1 MVSAMGENRGQAA
14 GWWAIAAMVVLL
26 TQCAPTRPKLN
37 PADAARMERA
47 NETFGY
53 RRWQVAGSDPDVVII
68 ALHGFCG
75 ASIDYD
81 TLGRYMM
88 EHQPKTAVYAYEV
101 RGQGSD
107 PKRSR
112 RGDIDDPNDWYRD
125 LETFTRLIRKRH
137 PKAKVV
143 WFGESMGALIT
154 AHTWYKDPGRK
165 PCDAMVLSSPV
176 VHVRNDVPVWK
187 KQLLFYAAEVIPRQR
202 LSLNALSGG
211 QDVQMTA
218 TSKHNEQTKVNPWHV
233 ESHTLRLLAT
243 LGRHIDNMNQCVST
257 VNVPLLVLH
266 GGRDFFTSKQDVD
279 NFVQHVPKKTS
290 FTRREYPKSYHLLMY
305 DEQKLKVMRDIAKW
319 TEKLRRDRL

>member
-1 MVSAMGENRGQAA
+1 MGWMREKASWMRVGMMAA
-14 GWWAIAAMVVLL
+14 LCAL
-26 TQCAPTRPKLN
+26 TVQCAAPSRPIN
-37 PADAARMERA
+37 PADAARLEKA
-47 NETFGY
+47 HETFGY
-53 RRWQVAGSDPDVVII
+53 RRWQVSGTEPDVVII

-81 TLGRYMM
+81 TMGRYMM

-112 RGDIDDPNDWYRD
+112 RGDIEDPREWYRD
-125 LETFTRLIRKRH
+125 LETFTAIIRKRH
-137 PKAKVV
+137 PQAKIV

-154 AHTWYKDPGRK
+154 SHTWLKDPGRK
-165 PCDAMVLSSPV
+165 PCDAMVFSSPV
-176 VHVRNDVPVWK
+176 VHVRDDVPPWK
-187 KQLLFYAAEVIPRQR
+187 KHLLFYAAEVMPRQR

-218 TSKHNEQTKVNPWHV
+218 TSKHNEQTKLNPWHI

-243 LGRHIDNMNQCVST
+243 LGRHIDNMGKCVET
-257 VNVPLLVLH
+257 VTVPVLVLH
-266 GGRDFFTSKQDVD
+266 GGRDFFTGKHDID
-279 NFVQHVPKKTS
+279 RFVTHVPKKTS
-290 FTRREYPKSYHLLMY
+290 LTRREYPKSYHLLMY